1 MSVPNSNDLSYS
13 GISYGDAW
21 AQSAEFNLSSHF
33 QPSPDQQK
41 AIDKL
46 IEGLQTE
53 KRDQVLLGVTGSG
66 KTFTMAKVLAE
77 ANRTT
82 LVLSPNKTLAAQL
95 YQEFRNF
102 FPENAVE
109 YFVSYYDYYQ
119 PEAYIASTDT
129 FIEKEALINDEIDRL
144 RHSATRSL
152 FERRDCIVVASVSC
166 IYGLGSPEAYYGMLL
181 MLSKGE
187 QIKRRKILH
196 RLVEIQYQRDDFE
209 LRRGTFRVRGD
220 VIEVIPAWGDYGIRI
235 EMFGDEIDAI
245 SQFNPL
251 TGEVVKDHQRVPI
264 YPKSHYVMPRN
275 QWEKAVASIREELEE
290 HCLKLEKT
298 GQLLEAQRVHQRTM
312 FDLEMIKTV
321 GYCRGVENYSRHL
334 TGRHPGQP
342 PPTLMDYLPPDA
354 IVFVDESHAMVPQLR
369 GMYEGDRSRKLNLVK
384 YGFRLPSA
392 LDNRPLNFA
401 EIQERMPQTIYVSA
415 TPGSYELTRSA
426 GEVVEQI
433 IRPTGLMDPEI
444 EVSPVGGQIDDLL
457 EEIRK
462 RAQLNER
469 VLVTTLTKRM
479 AEELSEYYT
488 ELGVAV
494 CYLHSEIDTLD
505 RVKILRDLRLGKFDV
520 LVGVNLLREGLDL
533 PEVSLVA
540 ILDADKEGFLRS
552 TTSLIQTAGRAARN
566 VNSKVIMY
574 ADTVTRSMAKA
585 IEETGRRRE
594 LQKEYN
600 RKNSITPQTI
610 LKPINASLLEMTQ
623 LDYYEVPMVAEKIEQ
638 YSSAEEIGKEIE
650 RLTTEMKGAAKR
662 LEFEKA
668 ATFRDQLKRLK
679 EIDLQIGFSGHP
691 TPDFPDTPTD

>member
-21 AQSAEFNLSSHF
+21 AQSAEFELSSHF
-33 QPSPDQQK
+33 QPSPDQQQ

-46 IEGLQTE
+46 IDGLQTE
-53 KRDQVLLGVTGSG
+53 KT
-66 KTFTMAKVLAE
+66 
-77 ANRTT
+77 
-82 LVLSPNKTLAAQL
+82 QL

-187 QIKRRKILH
+187 QIKRREILH

-235 EMFGDEIDAI
+235 EMFGDKIDAI
-245 SQFNPL
+245 SQFDPL

-264 YPKSHYVMPRN
+264 YPKSHYVMPRDR
-275 QWEKAVASIREELEE
+275 WEKAVASIREELEE
-290 HCLKLEKT
+290 HCLKLEKA

-312 FDLEMIKTV
+312 FDLEMIRTV

-392 LDNRPLNFA
+392 LDNRPLSFA

-623 LDYYEVPMVAEKIEQ
+623 LDYYEVPMVAEEIEQ

>member
-1 MSVPNSNDLSYS
+1 MTSSNELSYS
-13 GISYGDAW
+13 GVSFGDAW
-21 AQSAEFNLSSHF
+21 AQSAKFNLSSHF

-41 AIDKL
+41 AIAKL
-46 IEGLQTE
+46 VDGLQTKE
-53 KRDQVLLGVTGSG
+53 QGQVLLGVTGSG
-66 KTFTMAKVLAE
+66 KTFTMAEVIAK

-129 FIEKEALINDEIDRL
+129 YIEKEALVNDEIDRL

-152 FERRDCIVVASVSC
+152 LERCDCIVVASVSC

-181 MLSKGE
+181 MLAKGE
-187 QIKRRKILH
+187 QIKRRKILSK
-196 RLVEIQYQRDDFE
+196 LVEIQYQRDDLE

-220 VIEVIPAWGDYGIRI
+220 VIEIIPAWGDYGIRV
-235 EMFGDEIDAI
+235 ELFGDEIDTI
-245 SQFNPL
+245 SQFDPL
-251 TGEVVKDHQRVPI
+251 TGEMIKEHQRVPI
-264 YPKSHYVMPRN
+264 YPKSHYVMPQRK
-275 QWEKAVASIREELEE
+275 WKKAVASIREELNT
-290 HCLKLEKT
+290 HCLKLEKK
-298 GQLLEAQRVHQRTM
+298 GQTLEAQRIHQRTM
-312 FDLEMIKTV
+312 FDLEMIRTV

-342 PPTLMDYLPPDA
+342 PPTLMDYLPENA

-369 GMYEGDRSRKLNLVK
+369 GMYEGDRSRKLNLVNH
-384 YGFRLPSA
+384 GFRLPSA
-392 LDNRPLNFA
+392 LDNRPLSFT
-401 EIQERMPQTIYVSA
+401 EIEERLPQTIYVSA
-415 TPGSYELTRSA
+415 TPGPYELKSCA
-426 GEVVEQI
+426 GEIVEQI

-444 EVSPVGGQIDDLL
+444 EVIPTENQIDHLL

-462 RAQLNER
+462 RTKQKER

-488 ELGVAV
+488 ELEVAV
-494 CYLHSEIDTLD
+494 CYLHSEINTLD
-505 RVKILRDLRLGKFDV
+505 RVRILRDLRLGKFDV

-552 TTSLIQTAGRAARN
+552 TTSLIQTSGRAARN
-566 VNSKVIMY
+566 VNGKVIMY
-574 ADTVTRSMAKA
+574 ADTITKSMANA
-585 IEETGRRRE
+585 IEETKRRRK
-594 LQKEYN
+594 LQKQYN
-600 RKNSITPQTI
+600 KKNSITPQTI
-610 LKPINASLLEMTQ
+610 LKPVNTSLLAMTQ
-623 LDYYEVPMVAEKIEQ
+623 IDYYEVSMAVEQIDQ
-638 YSSAEEIGKEIE
+638 YSSAEELNNEIQ
-650 RLTTEMKGAAKR
+650 RLTTEMKDAAKR

-668 ATFRDQLKRLK
+668 AGYRDNLNRLK
-679 EIDLQIGFSGHP
+679 EIDLQIGFSGQQSSGP
-691 TPDFPDTPTD
+691 PKTPTD